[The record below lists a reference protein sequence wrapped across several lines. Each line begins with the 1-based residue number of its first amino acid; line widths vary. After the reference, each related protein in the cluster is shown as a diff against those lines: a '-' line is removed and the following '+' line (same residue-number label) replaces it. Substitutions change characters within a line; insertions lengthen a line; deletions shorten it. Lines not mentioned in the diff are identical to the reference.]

1 MKISKIDIME
11 IVPANDVLMD
21 DLENIKGGNGNGS
34 DFSLCIKGCLGGDS
48 KPIEE
53 REEIGENS

>member
-21 DLENIKGGNGNGS
+21 DLENIKGGSGFNIC
-34 DFSLCIKGCLGGDS
+34 LKGCVGGET
-48 KPIEE
+48 KPKEE
-53 REEIGENS
+53 VEEIGENP

>member
-21 DLENIKGGNGNGS
+21 DLDNIKGGRES
-34 DFSLCIKGCLGGDS
+34 AFHVCLKGCVGGET
-48 KPIEE
+48 KPKEE
-53 REEIGENS
+53 EVEVVKNP